1 MKKKF
6 FIIIFSFL
14 FLYVLYPFFGI
25 YKFYVA
31 TKKSDV
37 NYIAKNVN
45 WESLRLGFKNDLKII
60 LDKRI
65 KNKNILGNKLFQKF
79 FETSVIDYILEEFIT
94 AEKIV
99 LLLNN
104 PKEYNNLL
112 KDEIKN
118 PVKKKEKKSEIK
130 KINKF
135 KFHGP
140 NISMLREKINYAFFI
155 NLNTF
160 RIDFNQD
167 GYPIVADLKLINF
180 KWKIYRIYL
189 PIDLIVS
196 KN

>member
-1 MKKKF
+1 MKKKI

-37 NYIAKNVN
+37 NYISKNVN
-45 WESLRLGFKNDLKII
+45 CESLRLGFKNDLKII
-60 LDKRI
+60 LDKKI
-65 KNKNILGNKLFQKF
+65 KNKDILGNKLFQKLL
-79 FETSVIDYILEEFIT
+79 ETSVIDYILEEFIT

-104 PKEYNNLL
+104 PEEYNNLL

-118 PVKKKEKKSEIK
+118 PVKKRERKSGRE

-135 KFHGP
+135 KFQGP
-140 NISMLREKINYAFFI
+140 NISHLREKINYAFFI

-180 KWKIYRIYL
+180 KWRIYRIYL

>member
-1 MKKKF
+1 MF
-6 FIIIFSFL
+6 CTL
-14 FLYVLYPFFGI
+14 FFGI

-37 NYIAKNVN
+37 NYISKNVN

-60 LDKRI
+60 LDKKI
-65 KNKNILGNKLFQKF
+65 KNKDILGNKLFQKLL
-79 FETSVIDYILEEFIT
+79 ETSVIDYILEEFIT

-104 PKEYNNLL
+104 PEEYNNLL

-118 PVKKKEKKSEIK
+118 PVKKRERKSGRE

-135 KFHGP
+135 KFQGP
-140 NISMLREKINYAFFI
+140 NISHLREKINYAFFI

-180 KWKIYRIYL
+180 KWRIYRIYL